1 MTTPED
7 PPTADLPRRELRE
20 ATVLRALAHPIR
32 LRLLEELGA
41 MDRATATELAEQ
53 IGESPANCSWHLR
66 QLAKH
71 GFIEEA
77 GGGAGR
83 QRPWKLVAQSNIVT
97 GEDEDEGGPELAA
110 AHDELLEVLIGREVE
125 ALRAWQ
131 RTRGGEPAEWA
142 AAVFAAQSSAVWL
155 TPEEMAEVKRELHAV
170 YDRLV
175 WPRLDRV
182 EPDRRPAGSR
192 RVRFV
197 GWAIPNGPSHP
208 GG

>member
-7 PPTADLPRRELRE
+7 PSAGLPRRELRE
-20 ATVLRALAHPIR
+20 ATVLRALAHPVR
-32 LRLLEELGA
+32 LHLLEELGA
-41 MDRATATELAEQ
+41 LDRATATELAERL
-53 IGESPANCSWHLR
+53 GESPANCSWHLR

-97 GEDEDEGGPELAA
+97 GEDEAEGGTELAA
-110 AHDELLEVLIGREVE
+110 AHDELLNVVIDREVE
-125 ALRAWQ
+125 ALRGWQ
-131 RTRGGEPAEWA
+131 RARGGEPAEWVE
-142 AAVFAAQSSAVWL
+142 AVFAAQSSAIWL
-155 TPEEMAEVKRELHAV
+155 TAEETAEIKRELHAV
-170 YDRLV
+170 YERLV
-175 WPRLDRV
+175 WPRLDRM

-197 GWAIPNGPSHP
+197 AWAIPNGPPHS
-208 GG
+208 GE